1 MVAIAIFTAI
11 KLLGGERIGAEVV
24 VFEFGKTADSIGK
37 KSEGGRGLWENKK
50 KMTLYKNYLTKVSF
64 CGKLVGAV
72 IVSNRLALRSLVG
85 LTLPT

>member
-37 KSEGGRGLWENKK
+37 KSEGGRGL
-50 KMTLYKNYLTKVSF
+50 
-64 CGKLVGAV
+64 
-72 IVSNRLALRSLVG
+72 
-85 LTLPT
+85 